1 MATGGMCCQLTG
13 ATSYVSATSVELLPF
28 PPQRIKL
35 PTHISPYIMPKIRRH
50 LSGEMRLTQ
59 LPEAARP
66 RRLVDVL
73 SSHRSYFRC
82 ISDICR
88 ATFVSGVGD
97 PSPDSYIAVSNA
109 NNTTSLVGGNASH
122 AATGSRPT
130 TSTSGVCCQLT
141 GATSDV
147 SATSVQLL
155 PFPA

>member
-1 MATGGMCCQLTG
+1 MKSSHFLYNSDICRT
-13 ATSYVSATSVELLPF
+13 TSVSAADDQTPDSYIAVYNVKNSTSLGGG
-28 PPQRIKL
+28 K
-35 PTHISPYIMPKIRRH
+35 
-50 LSGEMRLTQ
+50 RLTP
-59 LPEAARP
+59 LSEVARP